1 MAGNA
6 AEMVTLTGGEQDAA
20 DLRTEGATTPQLQDL
35 VITDNSEQ
43 GVYEATI
50 EGRTVAGLVYDAAG
64 NRVTL
69 MATSV
74 LPEFRGMG
82 VAGRLVGGVLDKLRT
97 EGRTATVVCPFT
109 ASFVNNHSEYAD
121 VLDPAHPG
129 AHISRHGNA
138 H

>member
-1 MAGNA
+1 MARKA
-6 AEMVTLTGGEQDAA
+6 TEMVTLTGGEQDAA
-20 DLRTEGATTPQLQDL
+20 DLRRKGAATTELQDL
-35 VITDNSEQ
+35 VISDNSEQ
-43 GVYEATI
+43 GVYEARI
-50 EGRTVAGLVYDAAG
+50 EGQAVAGLVYDTAG

-97 EGRTATVVCPFT
+97 EGRTASVVCPFT
-109 ASFVNNHSEYAD
+109 ASFVNAHPEYAD

-129 AHISRHGNA
+129 AHISRRGDVH
-138 H
+138 

>member
-6 AEMVTLTGGEQDAA
+6 SEMVTLTGGEPDAA
-20 DLRTEGATTPQLQDL
+20 DLRGAGAATAELQDL

-43 GVYEATI
+43 GVYEAAI
-50 EGRTVAGLVYDAAG
+50 EGQTVAGLVYDTAG

-69 MATSV
+69 MVTSV

-109 ASFVNNHSEYAD
+109 ASFVNTHPEYAD

-129 AHISRHGNA
+129 AHVSRHGGA

>member
-1 MAGNA
+1 MAHKA
-6 AEMVTLTGGEQDAA
+6 TEMVTLTGGEQDAA
-20 DLRTEGATTPQLQDL
+20 DLRGEGAATAELQDL
-35 VITDNSEQ
+35 VISDNSDQ

-50 EGRTVAGLVYDAAG
+50 EGQTVAGLVYDTAG

-109 ASFVNNHSEYAD
+109 ASFVNAHPEYAD

-129 AHISRHGNA
+129 AHISRHGDV